1 MPGGNDDEIWE
12 SEPDAP
18 RVRQIE
24 TPEPGHLP
32 QRRVVVIDENADLR
46 GPAGGSG
53 PGPERRAAGESDATP
68 SIGATLHDED
78 DGTKRRWRLFRK
90 GGE

>member
-1 MPGGNDDEIWE
+1 MPRASGT
-12 SEPDAP
+12 
-18 RVRQIE
+18 IE

-32 QRRVVVIDENADLR
+32 ERRVVVIDENADLG

-53 PGPERRAAGESDATP
+53 AGPERRAAGESEATP